1 MVRNAVLNQRIFVAV
16 ALILVYVWRWQDFS
30 PGIARL
36 RVAAITT
43 VASWAFLALA
53 PNWPTLRVALR
64 RPYTIGLLL
73 WTAWMAVGI
82 PVALNPDV
90 AWEFVSGLQLKNV
103 LFFLF
108 LASTLSRA
116 RVIHI
121 LVLAN
126 IVGVSAG
133 IYFYI
138 KGGMPTERTPY
149 AMYDRND
156 LALVFNM
163 TIPLAVWAALNMRE
177 KWARAFCWGIASTG
191 VVSVIGTQSRGG
203 LLALGVIS
211 LLMLVSFKGITKK
224 IKLALLV
231 GVGLLL
237 LAAPDAYWDRM
248 STLLD
253 MDEDYNMV
261 SDTGRKAIWT
271 RGWGYFKDNPWTG
284 VGAEN
289 FMIAERTLGYDVQVG
304 LRVGGAV
311 THNSFLQILSETGL
325 PGFLFW
331 FGMIVSGFFGIR
343 RSQRRFRSSRNPADL
358 VFVQLGDAVFLSLL
372 AYCVGGFF
380 LSQAFSPYLLV
391 LLAIVGGLQLTSERV
406 AALSRAR
413 PRVPPTRPEYRP
425 HHLRGSGSKLH
436 TP

>member
-1 MVRNAVLNQRIFVAV
+1 M
-16 ALILVYVWRWQDFS
+16 
-30 PGIARL
+30 
-36 RVAAITT
+36 
-43 VASWAFLALA
+43 
-53 PNWPTLRVALR
+53 R

-82 PVALNPDV
+82 PVALNAEQ
-90 AWEFVSGLQLKNV
+90 AWDFLSGLHLKNV

-108 LASTLSRA
+108 LASTLTRP
-116 RVIHI
+116 RIIHI
-121 LVLAN
+121 LVLTN

-138 KGGMPTERTPY
+138 KGGMPTQWTPY
-149 AMYDRND
+149 LMYDRND
-156 LALVFNM
+156 LALIFNM
-163 TIPLAVWAALNMRE
+163 TIPLAVWGALNMRE
-177 KWARAFCWGIASTG
+177 KWARAVCWGVASTG

-231 GVGLLL
+231 GVGTLL

-253 MDEDYNMV
+253 MEDDYNMT
-261 SDTGRKAIWT
+261 SETGRKEVWR

-284 VGAEN
+284 VGVSN
-289 FMIAERTLGYDVQVG
+289 FRIAERTRGYDVEI
-304 LRVGGAV
+304 AT

-331 FGMIVSGFFGIR
+331 FGMIGSGFVGVR
-343 RSQRRFRSSRNPADL
+343 RSQRRFSSSRDPADL

-372 AYCVGGFF
+372 AYCVGAFF
-380 LSQAFSPYLLV
+380 LSQGYSPYILV
-391 LLAIVGGLQLTSERV
+391 LLAIVGGLQLTSERI
-406 AALSRAR
+406 AAPKRAR
-413 PRVPPTRPEYRP
+413 SRIAPTLPEYRP
-425 HHLRGSGSKLH
+425 
-436 TP
+436 T